1 LSLYGNRHWSVPV
14 LDLVEMLKGMP
25 SLEIIDMKQLG
36 IGTPA
41 REVAAVPATRLSSL
55 NFMTMEGNGVYLN
68 SVILSL
74 DTPVLIGLHLS
85 ILEPTTEQIQSFMES
100 QPVATVLASYSGQVA
115 SVDVFG
121 INFPPRQ
128 IPGRQSLTV
137 LPETT
142 PERESQGG
150 QLSVKLQIECIGSS
164 QPNQISALLLSEAA
178 KMQARTLSVS
188 LEGIG
193 VSQDTWRTLFEGA
206 QLKTFRVTGSGAAAG
221 IIDAL
226 GSKLRLVLFLP
237 YLEDLWLIDVDFLTP
252 HGEHS
257 LSLLK
262 VLKSSLKSRAG
273 SKGSKVTLHVYGCTG
288 LNEEDKAEVEDERWV
303 GAIDWDGKTGGT
315 EHEDE
320 DEYDSHDFGGLGCD
334 CRHCDATGMT
344 YDSDFDYQY

>member
-1 LSLYGNRHWSVPV
+1 
-14 LDLVEMLKGMP
+14 VEMLKGMP

-41 REVAAVPATRLSSL
+41 QEVAAVPATRLSSL
-55 NFMTMEGNGVYLN
+55 NFLTMEGNGVYLN

-74 DTPVLIGLHLS
+74 DTPVLTGLHLS
-85 ILEPTTEQIQSFMES
+85 ILEPTIEQIQSFMES

-121 INFPPRQ
+121 ISYPSRQ

-142 PERESQGG
+142 PEKDSQGG

-164 QPNQISALLLSEAA
+164 QPNQVSALLLSEVA

-206 QLKTFRVTGSGAAAG
+206 QLKTLQVTGSGTAAK

-226 GSKLRLVLFLP
+226 GSKLRLVIRSPRTNRRITKDVLFLP

-273 SKGSKVTLHVYGCTG
+273 PKGSKVTLHVYGCTS
-288 LNEEDKAEVEDERWV
+288 LNEEDKAEVEDESWV
-303 GAIDWDGKTGGT
+303 GAIDWDGKIDGT
-315 EHEDE
+315 EDEDE
-320 DEYDSHDFGGLGCD
+320 DEYNSHHFGGLGCD